1 MNQFSFALRVI
12 LLPTRT
18 LAAAVALIPLGG
30 LPMAASAQQAPPE
43 PLEIREVE
51 FPEFEERTLSNGAR
65 LIVVPQNEVPFAT
78 LNLVLPAG
86 SVADPEGREG
96 TASFVAQLLERG
108 TSRRSA
114 EEFAEAVDFLG
125 ASFGASA
132 SDEWTTVT
140 LAALSSTLDEGLVL
154 LAEMVLEPAFA
165 DEELELL
172 RTRSLSGLQVA
183 LSQASALASREFTR
197 LLYGAHPYGRLET
210 RASLEGITHADVL
223 AFHDTWY
230 RPEGALFVVA
240 GAVDADA
247 IAASLEQAFADWTP
261 GGVPAVAFADAP
273 TRSRPEI
280 VLVHKAGTVQ
290 AEVRVGHLL
299 PGGDFDEATALSVA
313 NQVLGGGA
321 SGRLFKVL
329 REERGYT
336 YGAYSNVS
344 RARRASRLSASMAVR
359 TEVAGEAIAELLD
372 LVEQL
377 REEPLPAD
385 ELSDTQSYL
394 TGVFPLQIETPQQV
408 AAQVTNNRLLG
419 LSEDAIETYRSR
431 VLALDTATVRGAAER
446 YIRPEQLAI
455 IVAGDAAVLQP
466 QLAALGSVRI
476 VDAEG
481 NALTMADLAPKAA
494 SQSFHLSGLQP
505 ISLTYDV
512 LLQGQVFGEAVRSL
526 EQVDEG
532 WRLSS
537 VTNIGP
543 QSINQQVVVDMNLGF
558 VSVSSEAAMGAQSMT
573 MNASREGD
581 RIKGKAAAMGQ
592 EQAIDFAASPDL
604 IISDALELALWVAV
618 LEPGA
623 EISLPVG
630 VLQSGTTEN
639 VTLTVAAR
647 EEVTVPA
654 GTFDAW
660 RIEVAGSQPQTL
672 WVRVD
677 APQIPLRITSAAQPI
692 ALELKQIS

>member
-1 MNQFSFALRVI
+1 MNRFSLAMRMIQSPF
-12 LLPTRT
+12 RT
-18 LAAAVALIPLGG
+18 LASAMVLMALGFS
-30 LPMAASAQQAPPE
+30 PMAASAQQAPPE

-51 FPEFEERTLSNGAR
+51 FPEFDERTLSNGAR
-65 LIVVPQNEVPFAT
+65 LIVVPQNEVPFVT

-125 ASFGASA
+125 ASLGASA

-140 LAALSSTLDEGLVL
+140 LAALSSTLDEGLAL

-165 DEELELL
+165 DAELELL
-172 RTRSLSGLQVA
+172 RTRSLSGLQVE

-197 LLYGAHPYGRLET
+197 VLYGAHPYGRLET

-344 RARRASRLSASMAVR
+344 RARRASRLTASMAVR
-359 TEVAGEAIAELLD
+359 SEVAGEAIAELLD

-408 AAQVTNNRLLG
+408 ASQVTNNRLLG
-419 LSEDAIETYRSR
+419 LPEDAIETYRSR

-494 SQSFHLSGLQP
+494 SQSFDLSGLQP

-512 LLQGQVFGEAVRSL
+512 LLQGQAFGEAVRSL

-543 QSINQQVVVDMNLGF
+543 QSINQQVIVDMNLGF
-558 VSVSSEAAMGAQSMT
+558 VSASSEAAMGAQSMT
-573 MNASREGD
+573 MNASRDGD
-581 RIKGKAAAMGQ
+581 RIKGNAAAMGQ

-604 IISDALELALWVAV
+604 IISDALELALWVAT

-660 RIEVAGSQPQTL
+660 RVEVAGSQPQTL